1 MVETED
7 ETLRA
12 EHWRKTMLG
21 RTWSLADR
29 LIVRALTLTM
39 DAAGQTSYTAQRLRE
54 EARDNRDALNRA
66 VLRMRRGLYA
76 RPSALG
82 EAALASLQSAL
93 ALVDS
98 DSRLCSSFESGSDD
112 DAEPAAEVGA
122 S

>member
-1 MVETED
+1 M
-7 ETLRA
+7 LR
-12 EHWRKTMLG
+12 

-54 EARDNRDALNRA
+54 EARGNRDALARA

-76 RPSALG
+76 RPSAMG
-82 EAALASLQSAL
+82 ETALSALQAAL

-98 DSRLCSSFESGSDD
+98 DVRPSASDEMEEMTD
-112 DAEPAAEVGA
+112 MEEMSVT
-122 S
+122 